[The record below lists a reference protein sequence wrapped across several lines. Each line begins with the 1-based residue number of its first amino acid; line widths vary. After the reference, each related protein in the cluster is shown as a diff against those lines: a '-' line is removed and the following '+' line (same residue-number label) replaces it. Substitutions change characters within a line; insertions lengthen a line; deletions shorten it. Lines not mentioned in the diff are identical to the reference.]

1 MKMSE
6 LKFVPGPWRVRINN
20 GNILVVGPNNIHIGT
35 SECKDRFPTNKATQA
50 ANARLMAAAP
60 DMYEALRACIKEMY
74 NESIKFCIEEF
85 YKDATVLDDYLSA
98 VKAGE
103 AALAKAEGRS

>member
-6 LKFVPGPWRVRINN
+6 AKFVPGPWRVRINN

-35 SECKDRFPTNKATQA
+35 SECKDRFPTNKGTQA

-60 DMYEALRACIKEMY
+60 EMY
-74 NESIKFCIEEF
+74 QALKTLLFNCRHGNGLEAQYQALDKAES
-85 YKDATVLDDYLSA
+85 
-98 VKAGE
+98 
-103 AALAKAEGRS
+103 ALAKAEGRS